1 MPKKKIISQP
11 APDTEPRPVPAPKS
25 RKKAMPE
32 AAAAAAVRLPLRT
45 EPRPDPQPGG
55 KSAAPKRKRAAPT
68 APQPQPASRPAPEP
82 DYYALYT
89 PRCTRPYTISSRG
102 RAPNGDPNPVDVHI
116 GKRLRM
122 RREMLG
128 FSQDKLASML
138 GLTFQQV
145 QKYERGTNR
154 IGGSRL
160 WDISQILGVD
170 ISFFYQEMDKDTR
183 LSSPRHYILNFD
195 TIMEESEV
203 TATDPMKNQLNCKMI
218 TFLEKIPNRKSAKGL
233 YMLAASMASTAYGC
247 DKSEE
252 MGKLFDKTEEKKA
265 KLKQK

>member
-11 APDTEPRPVPAPKS
+11 APGTEPRTVSAPK
-25 RKKAMPE
+25 K
-32 AAAAAAVRLPLRT
+32 T
-45 EPRPDPQPGG
+45 
-55 KSAAPKRKRAAPT
+55 KRKRAAPA
-68 APQPQPASRPAPEP
+68 APLPAPEP

-122 RREMLG
+122 RREVLG
-128 FSQDKLASML
+128 FSQEKLASML